1 MRRWWWLSWMIV
13 AAAMPALAQERP
25 APKPPARPEPGL
37 YMTFVTSM
45 GNIHC
50 RLFPHRAPIAV
61 HTIVGLATG
70 RLPYIDPRTHK
81 RVAGRPFY
89 DGIIFHRVIP
99 KFMIQAG
106 DPTGTGEHSAEGPG
120 FPFKNEISPSLT
132 FDRPRR
138 LALANEG
145 NSDSNGSQFFITV
158 APVPR
163 LNGGFTIFGQCGDL
177 NVVNAIANVP
187 RGARNR
193 PLHPVVIRRVIV
205 RRIRGEEHPATRP
218 AESRGAARNQPP
230 ARAR

>member
-1 MRRWWWLSWMIV
+1 MKRLWWLSWMIV
-13 AAAMPALAQERP
+13 VAAIPAVAQERP
-25 APKPPARPEPGL
+25 APRAPARPAPGL

-81 RVAGRPFY
+81 RMVGRPFY

-99 KFMIQAG
+99 NFMIQAG

-132 FDRPRR
+132 FDRPGR

-145 NSDSNGSQFFITV
+145 NADSNSSQFFITEV
-158 APVPR
+158 PVPR
-163 LNGGFTIFGQCGDL
+163 LNGGYTIFGQCGDV
-177 NVVNAIANVP
+177 NVVTAIANVP
-187 RGARNR
+187 RNARNR
-193 PLHPVVIRRVIV
+193 PLRPVVIRRVIV
-205 RRIRGEEHPATRP
+205 RRIRGERRP
-218 AESRGAARNQPP
+218 LKHAVASRGSVRNPPP
-230 ARAR
+230 ARER

>member
-1 MRRWWWLSWMIV
+1 MRRWWWLSWVIV
-13 AAAMPALAQERP
+13 IAATPALAQERP
-25 APKPPARPEPGL
+25 APKAPVRPAPGL

-50 RLFPHRAPIAV
+50 RLFPQRAPIAV

-70 RLPYIDPRTHK
+70 RLPYIDPRTHRK
-81 RVAGRPFY
+81 VVGRPFY
-89 DGIIFHRVIP
+89 DGITFHRVIP

-120 FPFKNEISPSLT
+120 FPYKNEISPSLT
-132 FDRPRR
+132 FDRPGR

-145 NSDSNGSQFFITV
+145 NADSNGSQFFITV

-177 NVVNAIANVP
+177 NVVNSIANVP
-187 RGARNR
+187 RGAHNR
-193 PLHPVVIRRVIV
+193 PLQPVVIRRVIV

-218 AESRGAARNQPP
+218 EESRGAARNQPP
-230 ARAR
+230 ARQR